1 MRGLLTN
8 PDADAVVT
16 EDSRDTIGVDSVDP
30 HGVWAGSQTSDGC
43 LIAMPVGAM
52 PEMRIHLRHIWT
64 VQGKAR
70 EHLQLFVDIYSHRHD
85 SSIVTRPARDL
96 ELRCHGRVVEW
107 LFNYAE
113 RRLIVTERRGSSI
126 AAIRAPHGQSDN
138 RENSRQ
144 PAVLEPFDVVQ
155 DVLIV
160 A

>member
-1 MRGLLTN
+1 VG
-8 PDADAVVT
+8 T
-16 EDSRDTIGVDSVDP
+16 EDSRDTIGVDSVDT
-30 HGVWAGSQTSDGC
+30 HGVRSGGKTSDGC
-43 LIAMPVGAM
+43 LVAMPVGAM
-52 PEMRIHLRHIWT
+52 PEMRIHLRHIGP

-96 ELRCHGRVVEW
+96 ELRCHGRMVGR

-113 RRLIVTERRGSSI
+113 RRLIVTERRGNSI
-126 AAIRAPHGQSDN
+126 WAIRAPHGQSNN
-138 RENSRQ
+138 RENGRH
-144 PAVLEPFDVVQ
+144 PAVLGPFDVVQ